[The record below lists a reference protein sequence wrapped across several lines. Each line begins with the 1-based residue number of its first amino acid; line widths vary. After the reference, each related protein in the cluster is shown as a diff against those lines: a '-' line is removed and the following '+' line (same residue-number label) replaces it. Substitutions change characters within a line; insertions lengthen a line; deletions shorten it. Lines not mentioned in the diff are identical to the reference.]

1 MRSRHRLPR
10 PWSIVPLKRLCDPAL
25 SALRPPRAGRVA
37 PRTPGKASA
46 TDHATSWPAALLL
59 PSALPGLSAALA
71 ARATVL
77 AVERFYTT
85 VEQIRE
91 RVTEGWRDLTL
102 TKETHISMTYRRA
115 ALSLLPVSQGG
126 VAGNR
131 QSAVFCQQ
139 RPARLPRSFGFDR
152 CSRPGFLGGLRRYQ
166 D

>member
-1 MRSRHRLPR
+1 M
-10 PWSIVPLKRLCDPAL
+10 PLKRLCEPAL
-25 SALRPPRAGRVA
+25 SALRPSRAGRSVA
-37 PRTPGKASA
+37 RTPGRSSD

-59 PSALPGLSAALA
+59 PSALPELSAALA
-71 ARATVL
+71 ARATIL

-102 TKETHISMTYRRA
+102 TKETRVFMSYRRA
-115 ALSLLPVSQGG
+115 ALSLLPVSQRG

-131 QSAVFCQQ
+131 QIAVFCQQ

-152 CSRPGFLGGLRRYQ
+152 CSRPASLGGLRRFQ